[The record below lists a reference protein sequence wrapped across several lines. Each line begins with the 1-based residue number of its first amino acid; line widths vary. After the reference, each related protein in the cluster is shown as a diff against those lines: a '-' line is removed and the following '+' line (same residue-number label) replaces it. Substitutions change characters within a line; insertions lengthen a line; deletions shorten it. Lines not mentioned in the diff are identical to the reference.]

1 MCVNDGRSYDWPVE
15 RPRIVGTSER
25 ARVVEAPF
33 GSGCGRP
40 SVILKSG
47 IRALPMGIALA
58 ASLMVSASVPTFGAT
73 ATPAHGSTEFVRGAY
88 GKDGSSLGFDVMA
101 ATGFNSVM
109 TGPYRELLDPLL
121 PRGLKGVVWLGNWLN
136 APTCG
141 FQRSDA
147 AITSLVTSIAGHPA
161 ILAYYLGDEPHVSE
175 CPSAPELFKKRGD
188 LVHSLDPGSTTF
200 TVIQASENG
209 VQHDYA
215 PWAGTVDI
223 IGFDVYPCRK
233 ASAACDFGLI
243 DAAVRAIGAAG
254 VKRYWAI
261 MQDFQDCYYR
271 LPTPAELR
279 TQFEYWSRSNMSG
292 YFVFSWNYQPADPK
306 CVGAALGSY
315 PQNLAELKTENA
327 MSLTSSAS
335 TSGGQRSGSP
345 PANLFA
351 IALISALVLIG
362 AGALAIQLRTR
373 RTR

>member
-1 MCVNDGRSYDWPVE
+1 
-15 RPRIVGTSER
+15 
-25 ARVVEAPF
+25 
-33 GSGCGRP
+33 
-40 SVILKSG
+40 
-47 IRALPMGIALA
+47 MGIALA
-58 ASLMVSASVPTFGAT
+58 ASLMVSASTPTFGAT
-73 ATPAHGSTEFVRGAY
+73 ATPARGSSEFVRGAY

-109 TGPYRELLDPLL
+109 TGPYKELLDPLV
-121 PRGLKGVVWLGNWLN
+121 PKGLKGVVWLGNWLN

-141 FQRSDA
+141 FQRNDA
-147 AITSLVTSIAGHPA
+147 AIDSLVTSIAGHAA

-175 CPSAPELFKKRGD
+175 CQNAPAMFKKRSD

-215 PWAGTVDI
+215 PWTGTVDI

-233 ASAACDFGLI
+233 TSPACDFGLI
-243 DAAVRAIGAAG
+243 DAAVRAIDAAG

-279 TQFEYWSRSNMSG
+279 TQFEHWSRSKMSG

-306 CVGAALGSY
+306 CVGVALGSY
-315 PQNLAELKTENA
+315 PGNLAELKAENA
-327 MSLTSSAS
+327 MSFTSSTS
-335 TSGGQRSGSP
+335 TTGGQRSGSP

-362 AGALAIQLRTR
+362 VGAVAIQLRAR
-373 RTR
+373 RRR